1 MKLLIRILTSPI
13 ILALLLNFARPS
25 LSFDYLGIHRKP
37 PIRHV
42 DRSMWPVREAKPHSG
57 AAFEHSAHDC
67 VTCLLVFVT
76 LLK

>member
-1 MKLLIRILTSPI
+1 MKLVMIILTSPI

-42 DRSMWPVREAKPHSG
+42 DRSVGPIREAKPHSG
-57 AAFEHSAHDC
+57 AALEHSAHDC
-67 VTCLLVFVT
+67 VTRLLVFVT